1 MKTLK
6 SLLFIFSGKVI
17 GFHDAW
23 FAERMFPID
32 MAGFA
37 VNVEF
42 LKQKQNAS
50 MPFLAG
56 WEEDLFLQ
64 SLELKL
70 DEIEPL
76 ANDCTEVL
84 VWHTKTES
92 SEIPQ
97 IKANLNIKNSN
108 LDALLNNLIFKGMI
122 SFNVTNTEELYICF
136 NGQKC
141 KTQYP

>member
-1 MKTLK
+1 M
-6 SLLFIFSGKVI
+6 LFNFSGKVI
-17 GFHDAW
+17 GFHDTW
-23 FAERMFPID
+23 FAERIFPID

-92 SEIPQ
+92 SKIPE
-97 IKANLNIKNSN
+97 IKANINIKNSN
-108 LDALLNNLIFKGMI
+108 LDALLTNLIFKGMI
-122 SFNVTNTEELYICF
+122 SFNVESTDELYICF

-141 KTQYP
+141 KTQYTPRNM